1 MTDRRDY
8 ELELRRVVDRI
19 ASSVL
24 EATDEEIEE
33 ELRAEGEDPAA
44 SAEELRAQLL
54 GLVDSEREKRFAA
67 ARERHRRKQEAAEV
81 GEVELPGTPEARME
95 LLVAVVAAVARRRT
109 PLTLQHRDLDGMS
122 DADVTRLLR
131 QLAKLGALDAV
142 ALEGLSDEGDG
153 D

>member
-1 MTDRRDY
+1 MADARDY
-8 ELELRRVVDRI
+8 ELELRRAVDRI

-24 EATDEEIEE
+24 KATDEEIEE
-33 ELRAEGEDPAA
+33 ELRAEGEDPDA
-44 SAEELRAQLL
+44 SAEQLRAQLL

-67 ARERHRRKQEAAEV
+67 AKERHRRKQEAAAV
-81 GEVELPGTPEARME
+81 GDVELPGTPEARME
-95 LLVAVVAAVARRRT
+95 LLVAVVAAMARRRT

-131 QLAKLGALDAV
+131 QLAKLGAL
-142 ALEGLSDEGDG
+142 EGSPDEGDG